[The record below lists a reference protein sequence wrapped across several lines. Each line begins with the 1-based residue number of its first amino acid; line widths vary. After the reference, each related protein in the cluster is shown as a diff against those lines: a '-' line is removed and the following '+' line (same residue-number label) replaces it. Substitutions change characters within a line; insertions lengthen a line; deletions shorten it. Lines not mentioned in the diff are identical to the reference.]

1 MFLFDALIAIARF
14 LISWFW
20 LPFVDQSRE
29 SDGAAP
35 VTRDGAQDGGARD
48 RVTHDARVDTD
59 QVLPKQHAD
68 DLEKQSRAMQDR
80 DLAEHV
86 TQPSSG
92 SGSVEDHV
100 TDTFLSQLEQ
110 RTQQVK
116 ITLANLEA
124 EKTRIEAQ
132 IAQLQPI
139 IPHYDALLEAER
151 NIAGSH
157 IDFGETAGS
166 GATEASSDAPA
177 GEGATQDAAAAAES
191 ESPMGEATSQGTGW
205 TSYSG

>member
-29 SDGAAP
+29 RDGAAP

-157 IDFGETAGS
+157 IDFGEAGGS
-166 GATEASSDAPA
+166 GTTVTAADAA
-177 GEGATQDAAAAAES
+177 GEGASQDAAAAAEA